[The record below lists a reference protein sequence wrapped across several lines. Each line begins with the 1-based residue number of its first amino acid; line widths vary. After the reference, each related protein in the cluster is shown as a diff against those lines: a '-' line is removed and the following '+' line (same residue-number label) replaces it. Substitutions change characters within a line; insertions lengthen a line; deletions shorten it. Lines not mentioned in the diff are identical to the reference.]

1 MPTPIASSQF
11 FVRKEP
17 PQILT
22 LEFEEGDNVLS
33 LLQEQFASNGAKE
46 YKVESASGKVKSVSL
61 NYFLGPQFKNK
72 VFENV
77 NVQRGSGVF
86 KKNGLEFWG
95 ELKIAFPVGNSLQN
109 GSAMSLTAGNGF
121 TIVLQF
127 VRV

>member
-1 MPTPIASSQF
+1 MAGPIASSEF

-17 PQILT
+17 PQFLT
-22 LEFEEGDNVLS
+22 LEFEGGDDVLA
-33 LLQEQFASNGAKE
+33 LLQQQFLEHGAKE
-46 YKVESASGKVKSVSL
+46 YKVESASGAVSKVSL

-77 NVQRGSGVF
+77 NVQRGSGLF
-86 KKNGLEFWG
+86 KKNGAEFWG
-95 ELKIAFPVGNSLQN
+95 EMKVAFPVGNALQN
-109 GSAMSLTAGNGF
+109 GSAMSLTAGAGF